1 MGKLIVIAVA
11 VLIGWFAVGWGWP
24 LWLAAI
30 VGGVAGVVAR
40 FLFFLIVGASLMGY
54 ANHVTKQESQRDG
67 E

>member
-1 MGKLIVIAVA
+1 MGKLIVIVVA

-40 FLFFLIVGASLMGY
+40 FLFLPYRGRVL
-54 ANHVTKQESQRDG
+54 DG
-67 E
+67 LRQSRYQARVST